1 MSKDRPNFVCQDCG
15 ARAPRWL
22 GRCPNCGS
30 WHTLVE
36 ERAAPAAPDHAAPA
50 PEAPALSAIAPC
62 ADGARLRTGISEFD
76 RVLGGGFVPD
86 SVVLLAGDPGVG
98 KSTLLLQI
106 ADRIPGDILYVS
118 GEESAAQLKLRA
130 ARLGIGG
137 ERVRVLGDP
146 DVDAILGACLR
157 HRPALAIVD
166 SAQTLRSADL
176 AGSPGTVGQVRE
188 SVARLAAQAKSLPY
202 ALCVVS
208 HVTKDGLVA
217 GPKVVEHLVDVVLRL
232 EGDNQYDFR
241 LLRAVKNR
249 FGPTGELGVFEMA
262 ARGLAPVERSQRL
275 FCPGDRPPAP
285 GAATVVTS
293 EGTRCFLVEVQALVT
308 PSPWQIPN
316 RRVTGMDPNRV
327 ALYLALLGKLGAGL
341 GQRDVFVN
349 VAGGF
354 RVAETAADLGTV
366 MAVASSF
373 YETPLPPQ
381 VAFMGEVGLRGELRA
396 IHNFQARVR
405 EAAHCGVTRV
415 IAPRGNAWP
424 DAPARIDAFSELR
437 EVLAHFCGE
446 PAKNRGVL

>member
-15 ARAPRWL
+15 ARALRWL
-22 GRCPNCGS
+22 GRCPNCGA

-36 ERAAPAAPDHAAPA
+36 ERAGPAVPDRTLPA
-50 PEAPALSAIAPC
+50 PEAPALSAIAQC
-62 ADGARLRTGISEFD
+62 GDGARLATGIPEFD

-106 ADRIPGDILYVS
+106 ADRVPGDILYVS

-130 ARLGIGG
+130 SRLGIGG

-146 DVDAILGACLR
+146 DVDAVLGACLR
-157 HRPALAIVD
+157 HKPALVIVD
-166 SAQTLRSADL
+166 SAQTLRTADM

-262 ARGLAPVERSQRL
+262 ARGLAPVERSERL

-285 GAATVVTS
+285 GAATVVTC

-316 RRVTGMDPNRV
+316 RRVTGLDPNRV

-354 RVAETAADLGTV
+354 RLSETAADLGTV
-366 MAVASSF
+366 MAVASSHF
-373 YETPLPPQ
+373 ETPLPPQ
-381 VAFMGEVGLRGELRA
+381 VAFIGEVGLRGELRA
-396 IHNFQARVR
+396 VHNFQARVR

-415 IAPRGNAWP
+415 IAPRGNAYP
-424 DAPARIDAFSELR
+424 DAPIRLDAFSELR
-437 EVLAHFCGE
+437 EVLAHFCGDLV
-446 PAKNRGVL
+446 KHRGVT